1 MSLDSLQSLFQDELK
16 DIYHA
21 EKQLLQALP
30 RLAKAATTPEL
41 QNAFSNHL
49 KETENHV
56 ARLEQSFKDL
66 GMPIR
71 GKVCKGMRGLVEEG
85 KELMEEGEQGPVL
98 DAALIG
104 AAQRVEHY
112 EIAAY
117 GCLRTYAQLL
127 GLEKVAERL
136 ADTLSEEEAA
146 DEKLN
151 AIAEGQVNA
160 SAAAVGSGSEEES
173 RQAFERRPGAVLGPW
188 IPLCPH

>member
-1 MSLDSLQSLFQDELK
+1 
-16 DIYHA
+16 
-21 EKQLLQALP
+21 
-30 RLAKAATTPEL
+30 
-41 QNAFSNHL
+41 
-49 KETENHV
+49 
-56 ARLEQSFKDL
+56 
-66 GMPIR
+66 MPIR

-85 KELMEEGEQGPVL
+85 KELMEEGEKGPVL

-151 AIAEGQVNA
+151 AIAEGHVNA
-160 SAAAVGSGSEEES
+160 SAGAAGSDSEDE
-173 RQAFERRPGAVLGPW
+173 
-188 IPLCPH
+188 

>member
-16 DIYHA
+16 DMYHA

-30 RLAKAATTPEL
+30 RMAKAADAPEL
-41 QNAFSNHL
+41 EQAFLNHL

-56 ARLEQSFKDL
+56 VRLEQIFKALD
-66 GMPIR
+66 MPAR
-71 GKVCKGMRGLVEEG
+71 GKVCRGMKGLVEEG
-85 KELMEEGEQGPVL
+85 KELMEEGEKGPVL

-117 GCLRTYAQLL
+117 GCLRTYGQLL
-127 GLEKVAERL
+127 GLPDIAKLLSDTL
-136 ADTLSEEEAA
+136 ADEEAA

-151 AIAEGQVNA
+151 EIAERGVNA
-160 SAAAVGSGSEEES
+160 SAAAVGSEE
-173 RQAFERRPGAVLGPW
+173 
-188 IPLCPH
+188 

>member
-71 GKVCKGMRGLVEEG
+71 GKVCKGMQGLVEEG
-85 KELMEEGEQGPVL
+85 KELMEEGEKGPVL

-160 SAAAVGSGSEEES
+160 SAAAAGSDSEEE
-173 RQAFERRPGAVLGPW
+173 
-188 IPLCPH
+188 

>member
-1 MSLDSLQSLFQDELK
+1 
-16 DIYHA
+16 
-21 EKQLLQALP
+21 
-30 RLAKAATTPEL
+30 
-41 QNAFSNHL
+41 
-49 KETENHV
+49 
-56 ARLEQSFKDL
+56 
-66 GMPIR
+66 MPIR
-71 GKVCKGMRGLVEEG
+71 GKVCKGMWGLVEEG
-85 KELMEEGEQGPVL
+85 KELMEEGEKGPVL

-160 SAAAVGSGSEEES
+160 SAAAAGGDSEEE
-173 RQAFERRPGAVLGPW
+173 
-188 IPLCPH
+188 

>member
-1 MSLDSLQSLFQDELK
+1 
-16 DIYHA
+16 
-21 EKQLLQALP
+21 
-30 RLAKAATTPEL
+30 
-41 QNAFSNHL
+41 
-49 KETENHV
+49 
-56 ARLEQSFKDL
+56 
-66 GMPIR
+66 MPIR
-71 GKVCKGMRGLVEEG
+71 GKVCKGMWGLVEEG
-85 KELMEEGEQGPVL
+85 KELMEEGEKGPVL

-160 SAAAVGSGSEEES
+160 SAAAAGSDSEDE
-173 RQAFERRPGAVLGPW
+173 
-188 IPLCPH
+188 

>member
-1 MSLDSLQSLFQDELK
+1 
-16 DIYHA
+16 
-21 EKQLLQALP
+21 
-30 RLAKAATTPEL
+30 
-41 QNAFSNHL
+41 
-49 KETENHV
+49 
-56 ARLEQSFKDL
+56 
-66 GMPIR
+66 MPIR
-71 GKVCKGMRGLVEEG
+71 GKVCKGLRGLVEEG
-85 KELMEEGEQGPVL
+85 KELMEEGEKGPVL

-127 GLEKVAERL
+127 GLEKVAKRL

-160 SAAAVGSGSEEES
+160 SAAAVGIDAEKE
-173 RQAFERRPGAVLGPW
+173 
-188 IPLCPH
+188 

>member
-49 KETENHV
+49 RETENHV
-56 ARLEQSFKDL
+56 ARLEQSFQDL

-117 GCLRTYAQLL
+117 GCLRTYAQFL

-160 SAAAVGSGSEEES
+160 SAAAVGSGSEHE
-173 RQAFERRPGAVLGPW
+173 
-188 IPLCPH
+188 